1 MLIIYLQ
8 VFKSFH
14 VILSFIF
21 SVCSKLICCYC
32 WSCVLKTDNFGT
44 SPLPVCSS
52 ITATFWKCL
61 VATAVSWRKFRCA
74 ESIRMNDQPIRVLSE
89 KLSIVKKFSEQ
100 ISFFEKENFTVFQ
113 MKFELII
120 YASIISAL
128 GSFCFITLLEK
139 SSLSLWQY

>member
-1 MLIIYLQ
+1 
-8 VFKSFH
+8 
-14 VILSFIF
+14 
-21 SVCSKLICCYC
+21 
-32 WSCVLKTDNFGT
+32 
-44 SPLPVCSS
+44 
-52 ITATFWKCL
+52 
-61 VATAVSWRKFRCA
+61 
-74 ESIRMNDQPIRVLSE
+74 MNDQPIRVLSE